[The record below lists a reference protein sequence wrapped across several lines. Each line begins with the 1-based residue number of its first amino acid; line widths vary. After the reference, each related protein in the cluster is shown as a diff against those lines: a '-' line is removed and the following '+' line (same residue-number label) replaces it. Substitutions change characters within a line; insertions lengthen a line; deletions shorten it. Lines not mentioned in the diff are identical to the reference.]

1 MLGFIFNVITEWES
15 HVDVQDASHAGHPT
29 RGYLEELLF
38 MFGSWAFG
46 GR

>member
-1 MLGFIFNVITEWES
+1 MLGFIFIVITVWDS

-29 RGYLEELLF
+29 RGFLEELLF
-38 MFGSWAFG
+38 VFGSRAIG